1 MKFLVAQIGARM
13 HYAVP
18 RILWKLQSLE
28 RLCTDIASIRWVRKC
43 TSVLVGVGMPGIRR
57 LSERV
62 PYGVPEALVQHFPA
76 LGLTY
81 KLRIARAQTTGEKAA
96 VSLWAAREFGRR
108 VVQAGFGN
116 AAAVYVLNGAGQ
128 EILGAAACQGRYKVL
143 EQISAPRGLYDRL
156 YNEEVATWPGW
167 EALPNRDELA
177 DEVIAREQSEW
188 QLADKIV
195 CGSQFVNDSLIKG
208 GQTAGKCTVVPYGVD
223 LQSESPQRRE
233 DGGSFNVLFCGR
245 VSLMKGVPYLATALR
260 TLNSKHIRC
269 RMAGEDLSARTANG
283 LKNVA
288 ELLGVV
294 PRSEMS
300 RLYAWAHVFVLPT
313 LCEGSAT
320 VCYEAL
326 AAGLPVITTPNAGS
340 VVRDGV
346 DGFVV
351 PIRDSEALAAGL
363 ERLAVN
369 RALYEQMSH
378 NAFSRS
384 LEFTVDQYASRLGA
398 ALGLTA
404 QQL

>member
-1 MKFLVAQIGARM
+1 
-13 HYAVP
+13 
-18 RILWKLQSLE
+18 
-28 RLCTDIASIRWVRKC
+28 
-43 TSVLVGVGMPGIRR
+43 
-57 LSERV
+57 
-62 PYGVPEALVQHFPA
+62 
-76 LGLTY
+76 
-81 KLRIARAQTTGEKAA
+81 
-96 VSLWAAREFGRR
+96 